1 MTEDLTSG
9 PAKFMHHVSI
19 SYTLQYHTST
29 YSYTSSDNPHTPK
42 STQQWESII
51 RKNLKIPLKQ
61 SLKVT
66 KITTIGYLGLN
77 KPTK

>member
-1 MTEDLTSG
+1 MTEELTSA
-9 PAKFMHHVSI
+9 PAKFMHQVSV
-19 SYTLQYHTST
+19 SYTLQYHSST